1 MFFVVN
7 TVISISHVPY
17 AEYGSLTLL
26 DSNGIVITEKW
37 KAWGYMIPYSGS
49 LDIPLIQA
57 IIRIEDARFYNHH
70 GVDILAKLGAIR
82 ENLQAG
88 TIVRWGSTLTEQ
100 YVKNMYF
107 AKNERTII
115 EKIRE
120 SIGAVSIETTERKD
134 EILKKYLNSLYF
146 WNKIYWLGS
155 ALASY
160 FPGRNPENITE
171 DEILD
176 LITRIRS
183 PNIDEGNIE
192 QALEYRSRMATRLG
206 ISVGESWLLE
216 HTRTTYKDNF
226 PLLTARIEQ
235 WIRSYC
241 RGNKRDLEKF
251 TLQIPNNLCESNSQ
265 TLILS
270 IDTKLMQFVST
281 TLDGTLTP
289 LWEKNVTN
297 GAIYIYHPTK
307 EKVLAYV
314 ASRPGSSAVDMIQE
328 RRSVGSILKPFVYL
342 LALRDGA
349 DSESLIM
356 DTLQEYPTG
365 YDEKVFVPQ
374 NYVPKSYGPIRLRE
388 ALGNSLNSATVRISE
403 EIGIGKIYDFF
414 RSVGLDM
421 EHDAGYYGYGISIGT
436 VELTL
441 ENVVESFSHLLRTED
456 KNIFLIEQILR
467 DPKNRAKTFGISSI
481 LNTSIPLPVKT
492 GTSTDFRDNWVVSYH
507 PNAIIGVWIGNND
520 ASPMQDISGVSG
532 AGPLWHRVA
541 EYMIANRMIYKIE
554 SDIPE
559 GIQEIALCLDARC
572 LQKELQYSKKT
583 TSPKSRILNNIY
595 YNEDF
600 YTPLME
606 EEIREWNVR

>member
-1 MFFVVN
+1 M
-7 TVISISHVPY
+7 
-17 AEYGSLTLL
+17 
-26 DSNGIVITEKW
+26 
-37 KAWGYMIPYSGS
+37 
-49 LDIPLIQA
+49 
-57 IIRIEDARFYNHH
+57 
-70 GVDILAKLGAIR
+70 
-82 ENLQAG
+82 
-88 TIVRWGSTLTEQ
+88 
-100 YVKNMYF
+100 
-107 AKNERTII
+107 
-115 EKIRE
+115 
-120 SIGAVSIETTERKD
+120 
-134 EILKKYLNSLYF
+134 
-146 WNKIYWLGS
+146 
-155 ALASY
+155 
-160 FPGRNPENITE
+160 
-171 DEILD
+171 
-176 LITRIRS
+176 
-183 PNIDEGNIE
+183 
-192 QALEYRSRMATRLG
+192 
-206 ISVGESWLLE
+206 
-216 HTRTTYKDNF
+216 
-226 PLLTARIEQ
+226 
-235 WIRSYC
+235 
-241 RGNKRDLEKF
+241 
-251 TLQIPNNLCESNSQ
+251 
-265 TLILS
+265 
-270 IDTKLMQFVST
+270 
-281 TLDGTLTP
+281 
-289 LWEKNVTN
+289 
-297 GAIYIYHPTK
+297 
-307 EKVLAYV
+307 LAYV